1 MSGTRFSIILGAVP
15 VIAGLGYWILNAYF
29 GDGKSQDAAGAA
41 MLVAL
46 GLAMGFGS
54 FVLLRGATDL

>member
-1 MSGTRFSIILGAVP
+1 MNGTRFSIVLGAVP
-15 VIAGLGYWILNAYF
+15 VIAGIVYWVLNTYF
-29 GDGKSQDAAGAA
+29 GDPKTDDAAGAA